1 MTGDASAGAP
11 FFVPIPRE
19 STSGN
24 PEQRR
29 AEHDRQNAPDDVT
42 VLLIDGRDAETRE
55 ILAALAECD
64 RPKVSVE
71 HVSDPK
77 EAEHLWLRGEYDLV
91 IVDVWLGRGISVE
104 LVTLLTSSPCT
115 CPIVML
121 SSLAADELQTY
132 FTDTDLFIHSKQNIS
147 PCALGATL
155 TAALATDDDGF

>member
-1 MTGDASAGAP
+1 MTGDASAGASM
-11 FFVPIPRE
+11 FVPFRRDTADGIA
-19 STSGN
+19 
-24 PEQRR
+24 EQGR
-29 AEHDRQNAPDDVT
+29 AEHDQQPAQGNVS

-77 EAEHLWLRGEYDLV
+77 EAEHHWMRGEYDLV

-115 CPIVML
+115 SPIVML

-132 FTDTDLFIHSKQNIS
+132 FTDTDLFIHSKQNIT
-147 PCALGATL
+147 PCALAATL
-155 TAALATDDDGF
+155 TAALASDADGF